1 MARGRFWFGVFGAAT
16 LGFAASAAMGAC
28 SAAGRGS
35 AFDGEGGNGST
46 GNPSGGGEGGAG
58 GLFGSNGSVG
68 VGSGSGTPD
77 SGCAATQSKAEQ
89 VPLDMYIMFDQ
100 SGSMSEAAGNSTR
113 WAATTSALKAFVEQP
128 DAAGI
133 GVGLQYFPLSTG
145 ASCGSICMTN
155 ADCGMCGPCMLV
167 GFFGV
172 CQGVQNEGCDIAAY
186 TAPEVAIAP
195 LPGVAPTIV
204 ASMNAHSPSG
214 GTPTSAALQGAVD
227 HAKDWAT
234 KNPDHVTVVVL
245 ATDGDPTNCD
255 TNLNNINAIAAAGA
269 NGVPKILT
277 FVIGVGNS
285 SAALNGIAQAG
296 GTGQA
301 YFVDSNQSA
310 TDEFLK
316 AMNEIRGAALACSY
330 LIPEPAM
337 GELDFGNVNVQ
348 FKPAG
353 AEPVIIPKV
362 NSNAE
367 CPASGFAWFY
377 DNNAEPKQIMM
388 CDATCETIKKDTE
401 GEVSILIG
409 CETIVN

>member
-1 MARGRFWFGVFGAAT
+1 MGLV
-16 LGFAASAAMGAC
+16 ASAAGGAC
-28 SAAGRGS
+28 SATGS
-35 AFDGEGGNGST
+35 GSDFGYGGNDSTQSGNPT
-46 GNPSGGGEGGAG
+46 GNGTDGAG
-58 GLFGSNGSVG
+58 GLFGATASVG
-68 VGSGSGTPD
+68 TGNVPD

-100 SGSMSEAAGNSTR
+100 SGSMTEAAGNTTR
-113 WAATTSALKAFVEQP
+113 WDAITTALKAFVEQP

-133 GVGLQYFPLSTG
+133 GVGIQYFPISSGMACTPF
-145 ASCGSICMTN
+145 CTTN
-155 ADCGMCGPCMLV
+155 ADCGVCGPCVVM

-172 CQGVQNEGCDIAAY
+172 CQGVNNEGCDVAAY
-186 TAPEVAIAP
+186 AKPEVAIAP
-195 LPGVAPTIV
+195 LPGVAPSIV

-214 GTPTSAALQGAVD
+214 GTPTSAALQGAID
-227 HAKDWAT
+227 HAKAWAT
-234 KNPDHVTVVVL
+234 QNADHVVVTVL

-285 SAALNGIAQAG
+285 SAALNGIANAG

-301 YFVDSNQSA
+301 YFVDSNQNA

-330 LIPEPAM
+330 LIPQPTM
-337 GELDFGNVNVQ
+337 GDLDFGNVNVQ
-348 FKPAG
+348 FVPAG
-353 AEPVIIPKV
+353 GEPVIIPKV
-362 NSNAE
+362 NSIAE

-377 DNNAEPKQIMM
+377 DNNTEPKQIVM
-388 CDATCETIKKDTE
+388 CDATCETIKKDPD